1 MRPRTARLPRSGGIR
16 TLRAVLFRKVAII
29 GVGLLG
35 GSLGLAL
42 RQRRLAECV
51 HGYVRRDTSLVE
63 CRAAGAVDDV
73 RTDLSAVVSGAELVV
88 LCTPIGQMGAL
99 LAEACAELDPG
110 VIVTDV
116 GSVKAGVV
124 AEAEPLCRQAS
135 ARFIGS
141 HPMAGSEKTGVRAA
155 QAQLFEGAVCVVTP
169 TPRSDPAALAQLE
182 TLWRAVGMQVIRL
195 APDVHDALVAHTS
208 HLPQAVAASLA
219 GLVLDPASPPEQ
231 ARLCAGGF
239 RDGTRIASGSPEM
252 WRDIFLA
259 NRSPVVEAIDAF
271 IERLRLLRQAIGA
284 GDAAAIAAFLRTAK
298 ERRDAWTVLK
308 ANQRP
313 DV

>member
-1 MRPRTARLPRSGGIR
+1 M
-16 TLRAVLFRKVAII
+16 LFRKVAII

-51 HGYVRRDTSLVE
+51 HGYVRRDTSLAE

-99 LAEACAELDPG
+99 LAEACADLDPG

-169 TPRSDPAALAQLE
+169 TPRSDPAALVQLE
-182 TLWRAVGMQVIRL
+182 ALWRAVGMQVIRL

-219 GLVLDPASPPEQ
+219 GLVLDPTWPPEQ
-231 ARLCAGGF
+231 AQLCAGGF

-259 NRSPVVEAIDAF
+259 NRSPAVQAIDAF
-271 IERLRLLRQAIGA
+271 VERLRLLRQAIGA
-284 GDAAAIAAFLRTAK
+284 GDADAIAAFLRTAK